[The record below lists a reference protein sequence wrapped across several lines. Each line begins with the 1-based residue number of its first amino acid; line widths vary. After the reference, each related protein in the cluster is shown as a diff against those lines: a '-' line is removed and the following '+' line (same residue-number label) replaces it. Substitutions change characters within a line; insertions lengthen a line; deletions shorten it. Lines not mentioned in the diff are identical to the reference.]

1 MRQKSLFET
10 VNSLRKRIF
19 FPCTV
24 AREMAIGDERC
35 DHIKN
40 CSECQRLK
48 KELDKQVYGE

>member
-1 MRQKSLFET
+1 MIQKSLFET
-10 VNSLRKRIF
+10 GKSPRKRIF

-40 CSECQRLK
+40 CSECQRIK
-48 KELDKQVYGE
+48 RELDKQVYGE

>member
-10 VNSLRKRIF
+10 GNSPRKRIF

-24 AREMAIGDERC
+24 AREMAIGEERC

-40 CSECQRLK
+40 CPECQRLK